1 MSTPKCKFTSSH
13 GKRRSGRA
21 DRSLLKASDELCFNR
36 TVHPS
41 IYRIIVAAVGIK
53 AWAMR
58 TRMHDDR
65 LCEERKKKEGACGVL
80 GRIEQ

>member
-1 MSTPKCKFTSSH
+1 MSMPKCKFTSSH

-21 DRSLLKASDELCFNR
+21 DRSLFKASDELCFNR

-41 IYRIIVAAVGIK
+41 IYRIIAAVGIK

-65 LCEERKKKEGACGVL
+65 LCEERKKKEGASGVL